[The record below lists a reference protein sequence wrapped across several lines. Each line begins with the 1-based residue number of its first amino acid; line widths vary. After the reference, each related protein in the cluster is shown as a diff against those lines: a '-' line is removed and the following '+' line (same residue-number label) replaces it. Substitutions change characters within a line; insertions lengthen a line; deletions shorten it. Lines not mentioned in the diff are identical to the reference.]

1 MALDPE
7 LRTTVRANFI
17 QGMPLQTAA
26 KVAGIAYGTAR
37 NWKRSDKFKGDD
49 WDLARAA
56 RIASSGG
63 DITAQILEE
72 FSIQVQA
79 TLAQIKAAKN
89 MEPATKAD
97 ILTQLSDAW
106 VKAMRAAGG
115 ANPRLSALAVAMDV
129 LRELGAFIVERYPD
143 SAEQYLEIIELFG
156 PELSTKLGGRP

>member
-7 LRTTVRANFI
+7 LRTAVRANYI

-26 KVAGIAYGTAR
+26 TVTGIAYGTAR
-37 NWKRSDKFKGDD
+37 NWKRSDKVKGDD

-63 DITAQILEE
+63 DITAQIFEE

-79 TLAQIKAAKN
+79 TLEQIKKVEDMAPVA
-89 MEPATKAD
+89 KAD

-106 VKAMRAAGG
+106 VKAVRAAGR

-129 LRELGAFIVERYPD
+129 LKELGAFIVERYPD
-143 SAEQYLEIIELFG
+143 SAGQYLEIIELFG
-156 PELSTKLGGRP
+156 PELSIKLGNRS